1 MFSQTLEI
9 TDVNELTS
17 FWITFLI
24 LLVGGALGGFANY
37 WGTGPLQP
45 GAPRRLSRELLIGI
59 IAAITVPSF
68 LSLLSSGL
76 LSASRL
82 SAVDALKIF
91 AVSIVYTVAMRQLF
105 AGIYLT
111 AALERTKKPV
121 LSLLE
126 MEILRGVEY
135 QRVAADQLP
144 SLPTD
149 LRVSPGLLG
158 NRIKSLQDRGL
169 VDHRQDAEGGP
180 YWFVT
185 KAGWEAL
192 NEILRKAAE

>member
-9 TDVNELTS
+9 ADVNELTS

-37 WGTGPLQP
+37 WVTGPLQM
-45 GAPRRLSRELLIGI
+45 GAPRRITRELLIGI

-76 LSASRL
+76 LNASRF
-82 SAVDALKIF
+82 SAFDALRIF

-105 AGIYLT
+105 AGIYMT

-126 MEILRGVEY
+126 VEILRGIEY
-135 QRVAADQLP
+135 QRIAADQLP
-144 SLPTD
+144 SLPVD

-158 NRIKSLQDRGL
+158 NRLKSLRDRGL
-169 VDHRQDAEGGP
+169 IDHRQDAEGGP
-180 YWFVT
+180 YWSVT